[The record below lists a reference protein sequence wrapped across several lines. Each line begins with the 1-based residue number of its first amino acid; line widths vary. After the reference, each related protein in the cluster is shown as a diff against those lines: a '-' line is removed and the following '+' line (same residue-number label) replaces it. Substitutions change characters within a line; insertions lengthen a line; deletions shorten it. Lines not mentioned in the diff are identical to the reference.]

1 MHTVIENLP
10 GKSVF
15 SDLVVYLAVLP
26 DDLYPIQHVLPVLR
40 LEQVLTEVLGGQP
53 EGVLSFGLA
62 VCDVHQAALD
72 ADRLLILGRTS
83 NCGSAK
89 HRLPL
94 ILVEEQRLGAKN
106 RKDTLPRTHG
116 AAYLL

>member
-1 MHTVIENLP
+1 MRTVIENLP

-40 LEQVLTEVLGGQP
+40 LQQVLTEVLGGQP

-62 VCDVHQAALD
+62 VRDVHQAALD
-72 ADRLLILGRTS
+72 ADRLLIL
-83 NCGSAK
+83 GSAK